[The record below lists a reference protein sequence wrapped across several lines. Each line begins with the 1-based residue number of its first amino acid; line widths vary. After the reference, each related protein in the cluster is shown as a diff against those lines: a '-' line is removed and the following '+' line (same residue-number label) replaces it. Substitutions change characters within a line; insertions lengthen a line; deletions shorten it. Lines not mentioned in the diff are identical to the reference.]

1 MTFAEQKTEVF
12 RRLNESSSSPTYWT
26 ESDVEG
32 ALNEG
37 YAEISDVSEWYERN
51 ASISKLKNRTYY
63 DLRTNL
69 SDTFLAPRRCF
80 NPQTNQWLDP
90 ISVRTLDFKTYRQ
103 WELNP
108 GEPQKMF
115 MRGLWWLG
123 IYPKAGADSGTL
135 QLYYTALPTEMAADG
150 DEPAFPQEFHL
161 GIVSYALYELRYQER
176 ETAAALRY
184 FAEYKEYET
193 ALRGYVEQR
202 TSFDRSRGMSQ

>member
-26 ESDVEG
+26 EADVED

-37 YAEISDVSEWYERN
+37 YEEISDASEWYERS

-63 DLRTNL
+63 DLQTNL
-69 SDTFLAPRRCF
+69 IDTFLAPRRCF

-123 IYPKAGADSGTL
+123 TYPKSGADSGTL
-135 QLYYTALPTEMAADG
+135 QLYYTALPTAMSADG
-150 DEPAFPQEFHL
+150 DEPAFPQEFHMGL
-161 GIVSYALYELRYQER
+161 VSYALYELRYQER
-176 ETAAALRY
+176 ETGIALKH
-184 FAEYKEYET
+184 FAEYQSYESG
-193 ALRGYVEQR
+193 LRGYVQQR
-202 TSFDRSRGMSQ
+202 TSLDRSRGMAQ

>member
-26 ESDVEG
+26 EEDVED
-32 ALNEG
+32 ALNDG
-37 YAEISDVSEWYERN
+37 YAEMSDASEWYERN
-51 ASISKLKNRTYY
+51 ASINKLKNRTYY

-80 NPQTNQWLDP
+80 NPQTNQWLAP

-123 IYPKAGADSGTL
+123 TYPKSGADSGTL
-135 QLYYTALPTEMAADG
+135 ELYYTAMPDAMIDDA
-150 DEPAFPQEFHL
+150 DEPTFPLEFHL
-161 GIVSYALYELRYQER
+161 GIVAYALYELKYQER

-184 FAEYKEYET
+184 FAEYLTLET
-193 ALRGYVEQR
+193 GLKSYVERR
-202 TSFDRSRGMSQ
+202 TSLDRSRGMSQ